1 VFLFV
6 STTSIGL
13 SRVNFSATL
22 QLEKILQQDLEEQDR
37 FLTLYNLLC
46 TFHPNLIEDSKH
58 PPKPELNSTG
68 DIYSFIAEYRL
79 WLKFESLMRKT
90 YSEKENVDYVIAN
103 LESDG

>member
-46 TFHPNLIEDSKH
+46 TFHPNLIEDSKR

-79 WLKFESLMRKT
+79 WLKFESLMHKT